1 MDDAGR
7 RRVFPDLDGSRV
19 RGLHA
24 PKARAA
30 HPHTMWRVAN
40 ARRGARARRSDASW
54 PVSDLDFH
62 LDLRLRRTMSKEETS
77 ASDLK
82 AKGNAYFLEKK
93 YNEAIATYSDAIAL
107 DSSNAVLFCNRA
119 ASYLGLEQYV

>member
-1 MDDAGR
+1 
-7 RRVFPDLDGSRV
+7 
-19 RGLHA
+19 
-24 PKARAA
+24 
-30 HPHTMWRVAN
+30 MWRVAN

-93 YNEAIATYSDAIAL
+93 YNEAIATYSDAIVL

>member
-1 MDDAGR
+1 
-7 RRVFPDLDGSRV
+7 
-19 RGLHA
+19 
-24 PKARAA
+24 
-30 HPHTMWRVAN
+30 MWRVAN
-40 ARRGARARRSDASW
+40 ARRGARRSDASW

-62 LDLRLRRTMSKEETS
+62 LELRRTMSKEETS

-93 YNEAIATYSDAIAL
+93 YNEAIATYSDAIVL